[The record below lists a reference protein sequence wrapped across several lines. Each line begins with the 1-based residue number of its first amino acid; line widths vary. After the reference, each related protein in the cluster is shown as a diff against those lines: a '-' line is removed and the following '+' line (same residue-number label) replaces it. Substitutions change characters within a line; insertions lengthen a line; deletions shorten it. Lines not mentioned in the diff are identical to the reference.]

1 MIYEENIISA
11 DRKKITNKWVMRLM
25 DDISLWKK
33 SFLSSANLY
42 LTTQNVN
49 RIKVNRINQG
59 MSWTGWNPSSEII
72 INTDTHQRV

>member
-1 MIYEENIISA
+1 
-11 DRKKITNKWVMRLM
+11 M

-33 SFLSSANLY
+33 SFLSSANMY

-59 MSWTGWNPSSEII
+59 MS
-72 INTDTHQRV
+72 